1 MSRGGRRKE
10 RNGPER
16 RCIATGESGSPDG
29 LIRFALDPDG
39 VVTPDLAERLPGRGI
54 WVTARRDLVEKAVKK
69 NLFSR
74 SAKRAVK
81 APQDLADQLEQALA
95 RRAVEALGLTRK
107 SGLATNGFEKVR
119 ARLKQGPV
127 AALIEA
133 RDGSEQGRA
142 RLRPMA
148 GDAPILA
155 ALTASELG
163 LAFGRDSVIH
173 AALDA
178 GGAAERV
185 VREVRRLDGFRAAP
199 NVARNQGS
207 GGAEGENCASVD
219 AMKDV

>member
-1 MSRGGRRKE
+1 MTRGGRRKD
-10 RNGPER
+10 RDGPER
-16 RCIATGESGSPDG
+16 RCVATGESGSPEG
-29 LIRFALDPDG
+29 MIRFALDPDG
-39 VVTPDLAERLPGRGI
+39 IVTPDLAERLPGRGI
-54 WVTARRDLVEKAVKK
+54 WVTARRDMVEKAAKK
-69 NLFSR
+69 NLFAR
-74 SAKRAVK
+74 SAKRQATV
-81 APQDLADQLEQALA
+81 PDGLADQIEAALA
-95 RRAVEALGLTRK
+95 RRAVEALGLARK
-107 SGLATNGFEKVR
+107 AGLATAGFEKVR

-148 GDAPILA
+148 GEAPVLA

-199 NVARNQGS
+199 KEAQ
-207 GGAEGENCASVD
+207 GGAEGEKRASVG

>member
-1 MSRGGRRKE
+1 M
-10 RNGPER
+10 
-16 RCIATGESGSPDG
+16 
-29 LIRFALDPDG
+29 IRFVLDPDG

-69 NLFSR
+69 NLFAR
-74 SAKRAVK
+74 SAKRPAR
-81 APQDLADQLEQALA
+81 APEDLADRLEEGLA
-95 RRAVEALGLTRK
+95 RRAIEALGLARK
-107 SGLATNGFEKVR
+107 AGLATAGFEKVR
-119 ARLKQGPV
+119 ARLKQGSV

-148 GDAPILA
+148 GEAPVLA
-155 ALTASELG
+155 GLTASELG

-185 VREVRRLDGFRAAP
+185 VREVRRLDGFRADGT
-199 NVARNQGS
+199 NAREDAQV
-207 GGAEGENCASVD
+207 GAEGEKCAPMG

>member
-1 MSRGGRRKE
+1 MTRGGRRKD
-10 RNGPER
+10 RDGPER
-16 RCIATGESGSPDG
+16 RCVATGQSGSPEG
-29 LIRFALDPDG
+29 MIRFALDPDG

-54 WVTARRDLVEKAVKK
+54 WVTARRDLVEKAAKK
-69 NLFSR
+69 NLFAR
-74 SAKRAVK
+74 AAKRQAT
-81 APQDLADQLEQALA
+81 APEGLADQIEAALA
-95 RRAVEALGLTRK
+95 RRAIEALGLARK
-107 SGLATNGFEKVR
+107 AGLAVAGFEKVR

-155 ALTASELG
+155 ALAASELG

-178 GGAAERV
+178 GGAAERA
-185 VREVRRLDGFRAAP
+185 VREFRRLDGFRAAGP
-199 NVARNQGS
+199 ATQGA
-207 GGAEGENCASVD
+207 AEGETSASLD